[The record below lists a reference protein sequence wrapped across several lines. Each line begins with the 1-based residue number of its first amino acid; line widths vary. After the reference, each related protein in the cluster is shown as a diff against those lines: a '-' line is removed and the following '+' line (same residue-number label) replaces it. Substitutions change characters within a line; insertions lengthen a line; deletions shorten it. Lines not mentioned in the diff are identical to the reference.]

1 MSRNGWKAGRKIRKR
16 EWYEMNS
23 ENLNKAV
30 MKAIIYLWL
39 DAFVLF
45 VLLIQII
52 EEGAIKDENL
62 YLFVLGFMAIQLLVI
77 IIQFVRAA
85 KKDSR

>member
-1 MSRNGWKAGRKIRKR
+1 
-16 EWYEMNS
+16 MNS

-45 VLLIQII
+45 VLLIQIT
-52 EEGAIKDENL
+52 EEGTIKDENL

>member
-16 EWYEMNS
+16 EWHEMNS

-45 VLLIQII
+45 VLLIQIT
-52 EEGAIKDENL
+52 EEGTIKDENL

-85 KKDSR
+85 KKDSG

>member
-45 VLLIQII
+45 VLLIQIT
-52 EEGAIKDENL
+52 EEGTIKDENL

>member
-16 EWYEMNS
+16 EWYEMKC

-39 DAFVLF
+39 DAFVFF
-45 VLLIQII
+45 VLLIQIT
-52 EEGAIKDENL
+52 EEGTIKDENL

>member
-1 MSRNGWKAGRKIRKR
+1 
-16 EWYEMNS
+16 MNS

-45 VLLIQII
+45 VLLIQIT

>member
-1 MSRNGWKAGRKIRKR
+1 
-16 EWYEMNS
+16 MNS
-23 ENLNKAV
+23 ENMNKAV
-30 MKAIIYLWL
+30 LKAIIYLWL

-45 VLLIQII
+45 VLLIQIT
-52 EEGAIKDENL
+52 EEGTIKDENL

>member
-1 MSRNGWKAGRKIRKR
+1 
-16 EWYEMNS
+16 MNS
-23 ENLNKAV
+23 ENMNKAV
-30 MKAIIYLWL
+30 LKAIIYLWL
-39 DAFVLF
+39 DAFVFF
-45 VLLIQII
+45 VLLIQIT